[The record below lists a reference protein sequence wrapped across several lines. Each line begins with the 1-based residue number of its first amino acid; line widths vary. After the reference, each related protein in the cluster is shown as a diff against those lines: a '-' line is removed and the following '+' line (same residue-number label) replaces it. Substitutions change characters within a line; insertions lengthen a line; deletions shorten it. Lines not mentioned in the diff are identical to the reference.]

1 MWKNRVDPAL
11 IRKLGGRMIEE
22 KFKPTILVKRK
33 VLREDC
39 LRKGVYRITIETVEI
54 RDKKDVP
61 KVLGNKG
68 EVDV

>member
-1 MWKNRVDPAL
+1 MS
-11 IRKLGGRMIEE
+11 EE

-39 LRKGVYRITIETVEI
+39 FKKGVYHIATETIKI
-54 RDKKDVP
+54 RDEKDVH
-61 KVLGNKG
+61 KVLGNKR